1 MFKKAYL
8 LLFGLLCYGY
18 VNAQTDS
25 TIIHSTVKSIGDDY
39 YNALIKGDDMYNMA
53 AVAELNHYP
62 MPDKALKY
70 KKEMDLSPTQI
81 SKLTA
86 INTELH
92 RKRVEMGG
100 NIITN
105 EKKLDELFK
114 THKLDDGIIIFYT
127 NRYGLYQGEI
137 RNAILQACYATENL
151 LSDGQVKKL
160 EALENHK

>member
-1 MFKKAYL
+1 MVKKIAAI
-8 LLFGLLCYGY
+8 LLFAGCSYAH
-18 VNAQTDS
+18 AQTD
-25 TIIHSTVKSIGDDY
+25 TTLAHSTVKSISDER
-39 YNALIKGDDMYNMA
+39 YNALIKGADLDNMA

-70 KKEMDLSPTQI
+70 KKQLDLSPIQV

-105 EKKLDELFK
+105 EKKLDDLFK
-114 THKLDDGIIIFYT
+114 AHQVDDGVIIFYT
-127 NRYGLYQGEI
+127 NRYGLYQGEM
-137 RNAILQACYATENL
+137 RNAILQACYKTEEL
-151 LSDGQVKKL
+151 LSAGQLKQL
-160 EALENHK
+160 EILENHK

>member
-1 MFKKAYL
+1 MLKKAVIIVFTFY
-8 LLFGLLCYGY
+8 CRYTY
-18 VNAQTDS
+18 AQTDS
-25 TIIHSTVKSIGDDY
+25 SVNHSTVKSITSARY
-39 YNALIKGDDMYNMA
+39 EALINGVDLDNMA

-62 MPDKALKY
+62 MPDKVLQY
-70 KKEMDLSPTQI
+70 KKQLDLSPIQL

-105 EKKLDELFK
+105 EKKLDDLFR
-114 THKLDDGIIIFYT
+114 THQLDDGTIIFYT

-137 RNAILQACYATENL
+137 RNAILQACYKTEGL
-151 LSDGQVKKL
+151 LSEGQIKL
-160 EALENHK
+160 FEKLENHK

>member
-1 MFKKAYL
+1 MVKKTAAL
-8 LLFGLLCYGY
+8 LLFIGCSYAH
-18 VNAQTDS
+18 AQTDS
-25 TIIHSTVKSIGDDY
+25 TLAHSTVKSISDER
-39 YNALIKGDDMYNMA
+39 YNALIKGIDLDNMA

-62 MPDKALKY
+62 MPDKVLRY
-70 KKEMDLSPTQI
+70 KKQLDLRPTQL

-105 EKKLDELFK
+105 EKKLDDLFRM
-114 THKLDDGIIIFYT
+114 HQVDDGVIIFYT

-137 RNAILQACYATENL
+137 RNAILQACYKTEEL
-151 LSDGQVKKL
+151 LSEGQLKQL
-160 EALENHK
+160 EILENHK

>member
-1 MFKKAYL
+1 MVKKIIAIF
-8 LLFGLLCYGY
+8 LFVGCSYAH
-18 VNAQTDS
+18 AQTDS
-25 TIIHSTVKSIGDDY
+25 TLNHSPVKSISDDR
-39 YNALIKGDDMYNMA
+39 YNALIKGVDLDNMA

-70 KKEMDLSPTQI
+70 KKQLDLSPTQL

-105 EKKLDELFK
+105 EKKMDDLFK
-114 THKLDDGIIIFYT
+114 KHQVDEGVIIFYT
-127 NRYGLYQGEI
+127 NRYGLYQGEM
-137 RNAILQACYATENL
+137 RNAILQACYKTEEL
-151 LSDGQVKKL
+151 LSEGQLKRL
-160 EALENHK
+160 EILENHK